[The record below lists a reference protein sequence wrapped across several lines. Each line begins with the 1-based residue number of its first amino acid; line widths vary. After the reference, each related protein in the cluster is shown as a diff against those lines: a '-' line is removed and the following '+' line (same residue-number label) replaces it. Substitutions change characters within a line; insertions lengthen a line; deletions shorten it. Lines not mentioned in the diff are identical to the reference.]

1 MLENRF
7 GDKQTIIS
15 RHIDVLTELP
25 KITSNEDLQQLRR
38 LYDKTECTVRS
49 LRGIGITTEHYS
61 VFLTPIIMKKIPP
74 ELRLL
79 LSRKLSNE
87 WDLNGLLKAL
97 GEELALRE
105 KCAFAS
111 SESASGTTKSKPNV
125 NRGLFGNSQPSTS
138 ATLMVNNE
146 KQGGRNYSGVPFCLF
161 CGNKH
166 YSSSCMTV
174 TDPNARK
181 KIIREKRRCF
191 VCLRGGHISR
201 DCRSTSKCFR
211 CQGKHHVSICGSHAD
226 FRAVDNTAARSF
238 ATLHEQ
244 NRSQQ
249 VTQNTSHNPQN
260 ASVSTHISSSC
271 DSSNTAVLLQ
281 TARAKVHRV
290 DSENERC
297 NVRLTLNSCSQKSY
311 VTRKLK
317 ERLQIPTISTNKVLI
332 KEFGNE
338 SGTLKQCESV
348 QIAVKGADNLTVFVN
363 AYSYYKRQ
371 MQKKRKLFLPH

>member
-1 MLENRF
+1 M
-7 GDKQTIIS
+7 
-15 RHIDVLTELP
+15 
-25 KITSNEDLQQLRR
+25 
-38 LYDKTECTVRS
+38 
-49 LRGIGITTEHYS
+49 
-61 VFLTPIIMKKIPP
+61 
-74 ELRLL
+74 

-105 KCAFAS
+105 KCALAS
-111 SESASGTTKSKPNV
+111 SESASGSTKSRPNV
-125 NRGLFGNSQPSTS
+125 NRGQFGNSQPSTS

-146 KQGGRNYSGVPFCLF
+146 KQGGRNYNGVPFCLF

-174 TDPNARK
+174 TDPNTRK
-181 KIIREKRRCF
+181 KIIREKKRCF

-201 DCRSTSKCFR
+201 DCRSTSKCYR
-211 CQGKHHVSICGSHAD
+211 CQGKNHVSICGSHAD
-226 FRAVDNTAARSF
+226 VRAVDNAATRSV

-260 ASVSTHISSSC
+260 PSVSTHISTSC
-271 DSSNTAVLLQ
+271 DSSKTAVLLQ

-290 DSENERC
+290 DSENEVC
-297 NVRLTLNSCSQKSY
+297 NLRLILDSCSQKSY

-317 ERLQIPTISTNKVLI
+317 ERLQIPTKSTDKVLI
-332 KEFGNE
+332 EEFGNE
-338 SGTLKQCESV
+338 SGTLKKCESV
-348 QIAVKGADNLTVFVN
+348 KIAVKGADNLTVFIN
-363 AYSYYKRQ
+363 AYVVDNICSPISNQAIDLVKFKYPHLTY
-371 MQKKRKLFLPH
+371 LPLADSGNGNEDLEVEIMVGADYLWNFMLDHVVRGGGGQV